1 MTQSLRARSLVC
13 HCEGSEAI
21 SKKRGIATTFGLAMT
36 LLGINFVI
44 PLRFFALFRMTVTVI
59 LILFLS
65 FCLPAMAEEIS
76 PDFSFLQGDY
86 LSALEGYEKVSKR
99 SDLVQYRIGICYL
112 KLGNYEKAEEELKKV
127 FFHSENTL
135 FDDAQFA
142 RGEALYLAGNFAEA
156 INLYQQL
163 ITQYPQ
169 SPILHL
175 VYFKLAMSHLKKGEE
190 KEALEYFKKV
200 RRLYPLSFEAV
211 KANKIIC
218 RKEGQFSI
226 QLGAFI
232 DLDKA
237 RNLLGNFQKK
247 GYSSYLLKKVDDKP
261 WIYKVRIG
269 NFESRAKA
277 ILFTQQLPE
286 NTEFFITDK

>member
-1 MTQSLRARSLVC
+1 MKKSVVIVLLVLSL
-13 HCEGSEAI
+13 
-21 SKKRGIATTFGLAMT
+21 
-36 LLGINFVI
+36 
-44 PLRFFALFRMTVTVI
+44 FFYFPV
-59 LILFLS
+59 
-65 FCLPAMAEEIS
+65 MAEGIS

-86 LSALEGYEKVSKR
+86 LSALESYEKVSEK

-127 FFHSENTL
+127 FSHSQNTL

-142 RGEALYLAGNFAEA
+142 RGEALYLTGNFAEA
-156 INLYQQL
+156 INFYHQL

-190 KEALEYFKKV
+190 KESLEYFKKV

-211 KANKIIC
+211 KADKIIC
-218 RKEGQFSI
+218 RKEGLFSI

-232 DLDKA
+232 DLDRAK
-237 RNLLGNFQKK
+237 NVMGNFRKK

-261 WIYKVRIG
+261 WIYKVRLG
-269 NFESRAKA
+269 NFESRARA
-277 ILFTQQLPE
+277 IIFAQELHE
-286 NTEFFITDK
+286 NTEFFITDN

>member
-1 MTQSLRARSLVC
+1 MIV
-13 HCEGSEAI
+13 
-21 SKKRGIATTFGLAMT
+21 
-36 LLGINFVI
+36 
-44 PLRFFALFRMTVTVI
+44 PLMI
-59 LILFLS
+59 FLS
-65 FCLPAMAEEIS
+65 FSLPVMAEEIS
-76 PDFSFLQGDY
+76 PDLSFLQGDY
-86 LSALEGYEKVSKR
+86 LSALESYEKVSER
-99 SDLVQYRIGICYL
+99 SDIVQYRIGICYL
-112 KLGNYEKAEEELKKV
+112 KLGNYEKAEEELKKI
-127 FFHSENTL
+127 FSCTESTL

-156 INLYQQL
+156 INLYQHL
-163 ITQYPQ
+163 IRQYPQ

-190 KEALEYFKKV
+190 KEALKYFKKV

-218 RKEGQFSI
+218 RKEGLFSI

-232 DLDKA
+232 DLDRAK
-237 RNLLGNFQKK
+237 NVLGNFQKK
-247 GYSSYLLKKVDDKP
+247 GYSSYLFKKVDDKP

-286 NTEFFITDK
+286 NTDFFITK